1 MALMKRM
8 NLLQE
13 ASKSNNNHF
22 FNIKT
27 IIMNKLK
34 LLSLLLVASFMLFIS
49 SCGEDDPPPTPV
61 TVGFKYAP
69 ENPIAG
75 DLITFTNASNG
86 GSTFA
91 WDFGDETTSTD
102 KNPTHTYTKS
112 GKYSVVLKVDDKAN
126 QTFTKEVEVADAL
139 PSFTYTPDPIQVG
152 IEVTFTSD
160 IYNPENADVEY
171 TWTFDTNNA
180 IGAELDDAGSVTADT
195 VTVRFINPN
204 AAEPVSVTAKLNDL
218 EYTLDGSVDVK
229 AQLATTLFIA
239 EKGGDIYTKK
249 LYTEGV
255 SELIDLGVESGS
267 HPLTLNY
274 SGDRLYV
281 LDAGEIIKYSAE
293 NETTPGKIFS
303 MANDGS
309 EYKTHLTFG
318 LAPYDDCYFGSVV
331 GDTIYFT
338 DRRNDV
344 TAIPTSLENAEWGEE
359 AGNDGNPEAF
369 PHLVKNNELAYYSAY
384 RNDIDG
390 GPSYGWG
397 ALNGTFTKHNGLY
410 YWAKNSNHK
419 GLYIFS
425 DNDIGVTDVLPSD
438 PGESAI
444 LFDYTVRSFVIDGI
458 NQKIYFSSNK
468 VNPGFYV
475 CDLDG
480 NNVTMID
487 DSPFDSEGG
496 GNEQVAVTGIALDYE
511 TGYVYWAYRGP
522 ADADTIENPLQKNG
536 IKKFKLDGSSEV
548 EYLIENIE
556 AYGIAVDPN
565 KK

>member
-1 MALMKRM
+1 
-8 NLLQE
+8 
-13 ASKSNNNHF
+13 
-22 FNIKT
+22 
-27 IIMNKLK
+27 MNKLR
-34 LLSLLLVASFMLFIS
+34 LLTLLLVASTMLFIS
-49 SCGEDDPPPTPV
+49 SCKDDTPPPTPV
-61 TVGFKYAP
+61 VVGFKYAP
-69 ENPIAG
+69 EKPVAG
-75 DLITFTNASNG
+75 DVITFTNASNG
-86 GSTFA
+86 GTTFA
-91 WDFGDETTSTD
+91 WDFGDNSTSTD
-102 KNPTHTYTKS
+102 KNPTHTYVKS
-112 GKYSVVLKVDDKAN
+112 GKYSVVLKVDNKEN

-139 PSFTYTPDPIQVG
+139 PTIAYTPDPIQVG
-152 IEVTFTSD
+152 IEVTFTSG
-160 IYNPENADVEY
+160 IYNPDNAAVEY
-171 TWTFDTNNA
+171 SWAFDPNNVVS
-180 IGAELDDAGSVTADT
+180 EDLDDDGKVTKDE

-204 AAEPVSVTAKLNDL
+204 PTEAVSVTAKLNGL
-218 EYTLDGSVDVK
+218 EYTYDGKVEVK

-239 EKGGDIYTKK
+239 EKGGDIYYKK

-255 SELIDLGVESGS
+255 SELVDLGVESGS

-274 SGDRLYV
+274 SGERLYV
-281 LDAGEIIKYSAE
+281 LDAGEIIKYSAD

-344 TAIPTSLENAEWGEE
+344 TAIPTSLENAEWGD
-359 AGNDGNPEAF
+359 AGNDANPEAF
-369 PHLVKNNELAYYSAY
+369 PHLVKNNELAYYSAN
-384 RNDIDG
+384 RNEIDG
-390 GPSYGWG
+390 GPAYGWG
-397 ALNGTFTKHNGLY
+397 ALNGTFTKFEGKY
-410 YWAKNSNHK
+410 FWAKNSNHK

-425 DNDIGVTDVLPSD
+425 DNDIGVTDKLPSD
-438 PGESAI
+438 PGEDAI
-444 LFDYTVRSFVIDGI
+444 LFDYTVRAFVIDGI

-475 CDLDG
+475 CNLDG
-480 NNVTMID
+480 SDVVLID

-522 ADADTIENPLQKNG
+522 GDADTDENPLQKNG
-536 IKKFKLDGSSEV
+536 IKKFKLDGTSEV
-548 EYLIENIE
+548 EYLVEGIE
-556 AYGIAVDPN
+556 AYGIAIDTN